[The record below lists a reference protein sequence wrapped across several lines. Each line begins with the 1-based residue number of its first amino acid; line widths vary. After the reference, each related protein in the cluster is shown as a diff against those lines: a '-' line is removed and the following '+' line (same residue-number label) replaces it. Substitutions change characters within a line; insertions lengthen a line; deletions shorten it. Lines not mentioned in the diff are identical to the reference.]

1 MSQVT
6 FNASG
11 SCQIGKP
18 ARDVH
23 LPRNS
28 EFESCSSDPSDLD
41 KSRES
46 QEVRQYPDGITIE
59 SGYTGQDMK
68 IVTGLL
74 AAVLLLAGVASSNA
88 MVRIADD
95 RGGRIGTYIDKYQSL
110 RNSNESVMIDG
121 LCASACT
128 IVLGAVS
135 PDRICVTSRANLGF
149 HAAWDFGAR
158 GQAVTNAEATRMLFS
173 MYPPNIRRWI
183 KRRGGLKPRMIFLS
197 GRQLAS
203 MYRPCYMDAQA
214 SSRRRN

>member
-1 MSQVT
+1 MPDR
-6 FNASG
+6 AKSG
-11 SCQIGKP
+11 NRRGMCIFR
-18 ARDVH
+18 ATVDLNLVRAI
-23 LPRNS
+23 
-28 EFESCSSDPSDLD
+28 SSIWTNLR
-41 KSRES
+41 SRKKFG
-46 QEVRQYPDGITIE
+46 RAPTDITAE
-59 SGYTGQDMK
+59 AGHTGQDMK

-74 AAVLLLAGVASSNA
+74 AAVLLLAGVASSHA
-88 MVRIADD
+88 IVRIADD

-110 RNSNESVMIDG
+110 RGSNESIMIDG

-158 GQAVTNAEATRMLFS
+158 GQAVTNPEATRMLFA

-183 KRRGGLKPRMIFLS
+183 NQRGGLKPRMIFLS
-197 GRQLAS
+197 GRQLSS

-214 SSRRRN
+214 SSRGRNE

>member
-1 MSQVT
+1 
-6 FNASG
+6 
-11 SCQIGKP
+11 
-18 ARDVH
+18 VH
-23 LPRNS
+23 LLRNT
-28 EFESCSSDPSDLD
+28 EFESRLKDRSDLD
-41 KSRES
+41 KDRDSL
-46 QEVRQYPDGITIE
+46 EVRMRLTFASRHLIE
-59 SGYTGQDMK
+59 ALGQAMK

-74 AAVLLLAGVASSNA
+74 AAVLLLAGVASSHA
-88 MVRIADD
+88 VVRIADD
-95 RGGRIGTYIDKYQSL
+95 RGGRIGTYIDRYPGLK
-110 RNSNESVMIDG
+110 NSNETVVIDG

-158 GQAVTNAEATRMLFS
+158 GQAVTNPEATRMLFS

-183 KRRGGLKPRMIFLS
+183 NQKGGLKTRMIFLS

-214 SSRRRN
+214 SARPGAE